1 MEAVAKTKYFRSS
14 ARKVR
19 LIADAIRNKPVSMA
33 ISLLH
38 DGFSQ
43 KGARVIEKILRAA
56 VANIQS
62 RSEAA
67 NIDIDDLRVKK
78 LFVDGGPRLKRGR
91 PRAQG
96 RFYRR
101 LKRMSHITV
110 VVSD

>member
-1 MEAVAKTKYFRSS
+1 MEATAKTKYFRSCT
-14 ARKVR
+14 RKVR
-19 LIADAIRNKPVSMA
+19 LIADAIRNKPVTHA
-33 ISLLH
+33 IALLH

-43 KGARVIEKILRAA
+43 KGAKIIEQILRSA

-62 RSEAA
+62 RSEAV
-67 NIDIDDLRVKK
+67 NIDIDDLHVKE
-78 LFVDGGPRLKRGR
+78 LFVDKGPTLKRGR